1 MIRKFVL
8 ATSLLVTASVSYAE
22 ERLGI
27 LQVETPLSEI
37 GLTVFPEEGDAT
49 STWQPATGGVI
60 RFEAVIDLEADGEGP
75 NQEAN
80 GNWYGYQ
87 PPATLSA
94 KLVLP
99 GVSGELELGG
109 GGVQTIERDESN
121 PFQGSWFK
129 DQINVNRRLSE
140 SERFTIDTPF
150 EGEEDFTVM
159 AIDVQT
165 SNYSSSN
172 PSLLESTDLAAN
184 KSGQFQ
190 FSAGRVELRVFF
202 IEFYQSGEQSGE
214 FKRLLEV
221 VGFKD
226 VVSVDADQDGVQDA
240 DDLCESTLSGSVVD
254 ASGCSVQQYCYCEAD
269 WKNHGQ
275 MVACTSS
282 VAEIFVSEGL
292 LTDDEKDSV
301 VGEAARSSCGKP
313 AKGKK

>member
-27 LQVETPLSEI
+27 LQVETPLVEI
-37 GLTVFPEEGDAT
+37 GLEVFTEEGDST

-60 RFEAVIDLEADGEGP
+60 RFEAVIDLEAEGEGP

-99 GVSGELELGG
+99 VGPGELELGG

-121 PFQGSWFK
+121 PYQGSWFL
-129 DQINVNRRLSE
+129 DQINVNRQLPE
-140 SERFTIDTPF
+140 AERFTIEID
-150 EGEEDFTVM
+150 GEEDFRVM

-165 SNYSSSN
+165 SNYSSAN

-190 FSAGRVELRVFF
+190 FSAGRVGLRVFF
-202 IEFYQSGEQSGE
+202 IEFYPSGE
-214 FKRLLEV
+214 FKRLLVV

-240 DDLCESTLSGSVVD
+240 VDLCESTLSGSVVD
-254 ASGCSVQQYCYCEAD
+254 ASGCSVQQYCDCEAD

-301 VGEAARSSCGKP
+301 IGEAARSSCGKP